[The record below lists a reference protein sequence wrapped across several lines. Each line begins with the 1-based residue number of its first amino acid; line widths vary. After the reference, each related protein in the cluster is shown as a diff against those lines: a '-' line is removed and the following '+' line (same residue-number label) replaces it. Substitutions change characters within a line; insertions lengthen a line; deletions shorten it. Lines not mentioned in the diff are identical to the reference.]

1 MENRIGF
8 GPRLGTYLLDIVLV
22 GIITTI
28 VVTVFGVSGAALGG
42 AAAAGSED
50 AAASALGMA
59 GGFLGGLMASLV
71 VVYIVSLV
79 WFLLEGFTGYTVGKL
94 IVGIQIGN
102 DDGTKAGV
110 GKLLSRYVIKNISS
124 VLGTLALLT
133 GVEFLGTLGSIL
145 GFIIFIGF
153 FFVLG
158 SRKQAFHDMIAK
170 TAVYK
175 RSELK

>member
-8 GPRLGTYLLDIVLV
+8 GPRLGAYLLDFIMV
-22 GIITTI
+22 GIITAI

-42 AAAAGSED
+42 AATAGSED
-50 AAASALGMA
+50 ASAAALGMA
-59 GGFLGGLMASLV
+59 GGFLGGIMASV
-71 VVYIVSLV
+71 IVVYVVALV

-110 GKLLSRYVIKNISS
+110 GKLLLRYAIKNISS

-133 GVEFLGTLGSIL
+133 GINALSTLGGIL
-145 GFIIFIGF
+145 GLIIFIGF

-158 SRKQAFHDMIAK
+158 ARKQGFHDMIAK